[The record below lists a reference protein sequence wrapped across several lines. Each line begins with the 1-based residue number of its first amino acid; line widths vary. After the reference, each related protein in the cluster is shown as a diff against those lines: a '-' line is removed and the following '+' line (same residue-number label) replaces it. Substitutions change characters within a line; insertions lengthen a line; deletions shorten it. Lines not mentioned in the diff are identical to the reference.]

1 MRRRT
6 FLATVSGGLLA
17 APLAAESQQAG
28 KVWRVGYFGLNSAR
42 DIQGLLEQFR
52 AGLRERGWKE
62 GENLV
67 IEYRWAEGKI
77 GRVPTLA
84 EDIVRAGVDVIVTPT
99 EPTILPVSRVTATI
113 PIVMVAAADP
123 VGGRLIRSLARPG
136 GNITGLVTYSP
147 ELGPKRLELLREAVP
162 RLSRVAILWNGDN
175 PAKLREVVDT
185 ADAAR
190 QLGITVERIPVR
202 GDPPD
207 LHGAFSIM
215 QRRQIQATI
224 VLGDAYIFGHRQAI
238 ATLAASG
245 RVPTMWELRALL
257 DTTGALM
264 SYGADLNELFRRSAT
279 YVDRI
284 LRGTKPADLP
294 VEQPTKFELV
304 INLKTAKALG
314 LTIPPSLLARAD
326 QVIE

>member
-1 MRRRT
+1 MT
-6 FLATVSGGLLA
+6 GSLLA
-17 APLAAESQQAG
+17 VPLGAEGQQAG
-28 KVWRVGYFGLNSAR
+28 KVWRVGYFGLNSAPE
-42 DIQGLLEQFR
+42 IQGLLEQFR

-99 EPTILPVSRVTATI
+99 EPTILPVSQVTATI
-113 PIVMVAAADP
+113 PIVMVGAADP
-123 VGGRLIRSLARPG
+123 VGSRLIRSLAHPG
-136 GNITGLVTYSP
+136 GNVTGLVTYSP
-147 ELGPKRLELLREAVP
+147 ELGPKRLELLRQAVP

-175 PAKLREVVDT
+175 PAKSREVVET
-185 ADAAR
+185 AGAAR

-202 GDPPD
+202 EDAPD

-215 QRRQIQATI
+215 QRRKIQATI

-238 ATLAASG
+238 ATLAVSG
-245 RVPTMWELRALL
+245 RVPTMWELRAFL
-257 DTTGALM
+257 DTIGALM
-264 SYGADLNELFRRSAT
+264 SYGPDLNELFRRSAT

-294 VEQPTKFELV
+294 GEQPTKFELV

-314 LTIPPSLLARAD
+314 LTIPPALLLRAD
-326 QVIE
+326 QTIE

>member
-1 MRRRT
+1 
-6 FLATVSGGLLA
+6 
-17 APLAAESQQAG
+17 
-28 KVWRVGYFGLNSAR
+28 
-42 DIQGLLEQFR
+42 
-52 AGLRERGWKE
+52 
-62 GENLV
+62 V
-67 IEYRWAEGKI
+67 IEYRSAEGKI

-99 EPTILPVSRVTATI
+99 EVTILPVSQVTATI
-113 PIVMVAAADP
+113 AIVMVAAADP
-123 VGGRLIRSLARPG
+123 VGSRLIRSLAHPG
-136 GNITGLVTYSP
+136 GNVTGLVTHSP
-147 ELGPKRLELLREAVP
+147 ELGPKRLELLRQAVP

-175 PAKLREVVDT
+175 PAKSQEIVET
-185 ADAAR
+185 AGAAR

-202 GDPPD
+202 GSAPD
-207 LHGAFSIM
+207 LHSAFSIM
-215 QRRQIQATI
+215 QRRKIQATI

-264 SYGADLNELFRRSAT
+264 SYGPDLNDLFRRSAT
-279 YVDRI
+279 YVDKI
-284 LRGTKPADLP
+284 LKGAKPADLP

-314 LTIPPSLLARAD
+314 LTIPPSLLQRAD

>member
-1 MRRRT
+1 MT
-6 FLATVSGGLLA
+6 
-17 APLAAESQQAG
+17 
-28 KVWRVGYFGLNSAR
+28 
-42 DIQGLLEQFR
+42 
-52 AGLRERGWKE
+52 
-62 GENLV
+62 
-67 IEYRWAEGKI
+67 
-77 GRVPTLA
+77 
-84 EDIVRAGVDVIVTPT
+84 
-99 EPTILPVSRVTATI
+99 
-113 PIVMVAAADP
+113 
-123 VGGRLIRSLARPG
+123 RSLAHPR
-136 GNITGLVTYSP
+136 GNVTGLVTYSP
-147 ELGPKRLELLREAVP
+147 ELGPKRLELLRQAVP

-175 PAKLREVVDT
+175 PAKSREVVET
-185 ADAAR
+185 AGAAR

-202 GDPPD
+202 EVAPD
-207 LHGAFSIM
+207 WHGAFSIM
-215 QRRQIQATI
+215 QRRKIQATI

-245 RVPTMWELRALL
+245 RVPTMWELRAFL

-264 SYGADLNELFRRSAT
+264 SYGPDLNELFRRSAT

-314 LTIPPSLLARAD
+314 LTIPPSVLARAD